1 MELSMSVSM
10 DIFLTFHRGFMS
22 TILFHKVNSL
32 PAILEPSCAYFVKD
46 SGTGNLTIH
55 ITDHVGS
62 LSYST
67 VDNSDV
73 LNIIN
78 QFLNTSL
85 RVMLRESNPVF
96 TWSNDKISRIDY
108 SSGSFKLLSYNPND
122 TLAVVVS
129 TNAFY
134 TITKTFNYNV
144 DGTIN
149 SITQIVS

>member
-1 MELSMSVSM
+1 
-10 DIFLTFHRGFMS
+10 MS
-22 TILFHKVNSL
+22 TILFHKVNEL
-32 PAILEPSCAYFVKD
+32 PAVLEPSSAYFVKD
-46 SGTGNLTIH
+46 SSTGNLVIH
-55 ITDHVGS
+55 ITDQVGS
-62 LSYST
+62 IAYST
-67 VDNSDV
+67 LDNADV

-96 TWSNDKISRIDY
+96 TWVNDKISRIDY
-108 SSGSFKLLSYNPND
+108 SSGSFKLFTYNPND

-134 TITKTFNYNV
+134 TITKTFHYNV

-149 SITQIVS
+149 SITQVVS